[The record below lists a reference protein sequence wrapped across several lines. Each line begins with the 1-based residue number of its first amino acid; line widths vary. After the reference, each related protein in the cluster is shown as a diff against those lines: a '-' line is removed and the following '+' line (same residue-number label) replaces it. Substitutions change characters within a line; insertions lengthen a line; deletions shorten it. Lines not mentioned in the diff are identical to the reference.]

1 MNSAFC
7 IVLTFELCRN
17 IDYSLLKISL
27 RDDSI
32 CTLEYSI
39 PGIGYV
45 GDGVP
50 GHRQELKEQD
60 DNKSMFKVIR
70 KCDFLEGYF
79 GQM

>member
-1 MNSAFC
+1 MIFFIS
-7 IVLTFELCRN
+7 T
-17 IDYSLLKISL
+17 SLEGNNL

-32 CTLEYSI
+32 ETLDDRV
-39 PGIGYV
+39 PGVGYV

-79 GQM
+79 GQL